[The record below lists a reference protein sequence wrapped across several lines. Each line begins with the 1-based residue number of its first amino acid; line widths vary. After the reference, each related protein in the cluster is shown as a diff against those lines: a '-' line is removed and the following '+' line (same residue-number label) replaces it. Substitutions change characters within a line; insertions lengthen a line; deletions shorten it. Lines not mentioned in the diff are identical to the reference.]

1 MVLSLTKEEH
11 IDEVSDEHHARGAE
25 EEEHDKVGRA
35 AVEAVLLQHARIPE
49 KEIWVTVLWIEL
61 TSGQCLVKC
70 LEKRS

>member
-49 KEIWVTVLWIEL
+49 KLWIEL